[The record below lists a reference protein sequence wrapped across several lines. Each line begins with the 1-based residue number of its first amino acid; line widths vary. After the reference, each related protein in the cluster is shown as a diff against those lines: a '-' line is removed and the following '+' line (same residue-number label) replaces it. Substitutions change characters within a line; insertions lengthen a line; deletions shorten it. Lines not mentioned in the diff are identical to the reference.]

1 MANPDPSLDLSP
13 AQWRAIDEK
22 RKTAWIGADI
32 LVKGGVVCARDLT
45 IDGKVDGTIE
55 VGNHG
60 LIIGASAVVK
70 ANLVARSIVIS
81 GAVNGNVTASERVD
95 LHATGSVEGDITSP
109 RLIMADGAFVKG
121 KVNAAGRREAK
132 AAGEE

>member
-1 MANPDPSLDLSP
+1 MASE
-13 AQWRAIDEK
+13 IDEK
-22 RKTAWIGADI
+22 RVTAWIGQ
-32 LVKGGVVCARDLT
+32 GVVVDGRITSAQDLR

-70 ANLVARSIVIS
+70 ANLAARSIVIS

-121 KVNAAGRREAK
+121 SVNAAGSRAAK
-132 AAGEE
+132 TPVEVAT

>member
-1 MANPDPSLDLSP
+1 MASE
-13 AQWRAIDEK
+13 IDEK
-22 RKTAWIGADI
+22 RQMAWIGQ
-32 LVKGGVVCARDLT
+32 GVNVEGKITSGQDLR

-70 ANLVARSIVIS
+70 ANLAARSIVIS
-81 GAVNGNVTASERVD
+81 GAVNGNVTATERVD

-109 RLIMADGAFVKG
+109 RLIMADGGFVKG
-121 KVNAAGRREAK
+121 NVNAAGSRAAK
-132 AAGEE
+132 TPVEVAT

>member
-1 MANPDPSLDLSP
+1 MASE
-13 AQWRAIDEK
+13 IDEK
-22 RKTAWIGADI
+22 RVTAWIGQ
-32 LVKGGVVCARDLT
+32 GVVVDGKITSAQDLR

-70 ANLVARSIVIS
+70 ANLAARTIVIS
-81 GAVNGNVTASERVD
+81 GAVNGNVTATERVD

-109 RLIMADGAFVKG
+109 RLIMADGGFVKG
-121 KVNAAGRREAK
+121 SVNAAGSRAAK
-132 AAGEE
+132 TPVEVAT

>member
-1 MANPDPSLDLSP
+1 MASEV
-13 AQWRAIDEK
+13 DE
-22 RKTAWIGADI
+22 RRVTAWIGQ
-32 LVKGGVVCARDLT
+32 GVVVEGRITSAQDLR

-60 LIIGASAVVK
+60 LIIGASAAVK

-81 GAVNGNVTASERVD
+81 GTVNGNITASERVD
-95 LHATGSVEGDITSP
+95 LHATGSVEGDINSP

-121 KVNAAGRREAK
+121 QVNAAGTRGA
-132 AAGEE
+132 

>member
-1 MANPDPSLDLSP
+1 MASE
-13 AQWRAIDEK
+13 IDEK
-22 RKTAWIGADI
+22 RVTAWIGQ
-32 LVKGGVVCARDLT
+32 GVVVDGRITSAQDLR

-55 VGNHG
+55 VGHHG

-70 ANLVARSIVIS
+70 ANLAARTIVIS
-81 GAVNGNVTASERVD
+81 GAVNGNVTATDRVD

-121 KVNAAGRREAK
+121 SVNAAGSRAAK
-132 AAGEE
+132 TPVEVAT